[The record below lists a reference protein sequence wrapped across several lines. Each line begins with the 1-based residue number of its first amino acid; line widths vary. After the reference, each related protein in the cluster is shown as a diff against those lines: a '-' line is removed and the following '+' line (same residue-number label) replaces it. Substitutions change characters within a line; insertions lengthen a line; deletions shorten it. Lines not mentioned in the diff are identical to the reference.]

1 MDFHKEYATILKKK
15 LRRRFWNPFKKST
28 CTSIFGSG
36 SAHAAAGELSD
47 VRAAVEAGLLQ
58 PVGLPE
64 VAVAPA
70 ARTEL

>member
-1 MDFHKEYATILKKK
+1 MDGRVEGLGEV
-15 LRRRFWNPFKKST
+15 RR
-28 CTSIFGSG
+28 
-36 SAHAAAGELSD
+36 AHATAGELSD

-64 VAVAPA
+64 VTVAPA